1 MPEDFAYYFRLEPQD
16 PIIGCHHRHQQ
27 NRDVVQQ
34 FLFISFTFV
43 LAIVNNNFRRGT

>member
-16 PIIGCHHRHQQ
+16 LIIGVCDDNQQ
-27 NRDVVQQ
+27 NRNVVQQ
-34 FLFISFTFV
+34 FLFISFIFV